1 MGKIMSLYKI
11 RVSFTSLF
19 VVLGLLTFIG
29 FTPSFKSFA
38 DTAPLSDRAKGLD
51 ANGNGLVDR
60 DEARGPLD
68 ANFDEMDCDKN
79 GGLDGAEIPAFF
91 QGTGCPKKEET
102 VAKKPTFPP
111 LSDRAKGLD
120 ANGNGLVDRDEA
132 RGPLDANFDEMDCDK
147 NGGLDGAE
155 IPAFFQGT
163 GCPKKE
169 ETVAKK
175 KNAAKPAKDSKAR
188 KKKSRGGRPP
198 QTVKLEEVI
207 FTRTNETFKV
217 VGRVM
222 ALQNGPL
229 AARVRGAIEQINVN
243 VGDRVKKG
251 DVLVKLA
258 QSSLQAG
265 RKRIAAQVS
274 RYDTML
280 KNSEREL
287 ARMKKLSKS
296 AAYSRAR
303 FEDQEGLVAE
313 RKAQYLEFRAAL
325 EQSLIE
331 IQNTRI
337 RAPFDAVVLEKHVE
351 KGGYVNVG
359 ARVLT
364 LSNDKALEVEADIP
378 SFQVFSMKKDTTA
391 RIISDLGKVY
401 SAKVRAII
409 PNENV
414 RTRTRPVRLS
424 VDFGS
429 DAAKYADNQSVTVEL
444 PMTTGNELLL
454 VNKDAVL
461 KRANGNIV
469 FVVKGDNATMKS
481 VRLGRGIG
489 NKFHV
494 LKGLKA
500 GDLVVVRGNERL
512 GAGGRIKVAK

>member
-1 MGKIMSLYKI
+1 MSLQKFQI
-11 RVSFTSLF
+11 FFLF
-19 VVLGLLTFIG
+19 IGLGLIVSIG
-29 FTPSFKSFA
+29 VLPVSTGFA

-51 ANGNGLVDR
+51 VNGNGLVDR
-60 DEARGPLD
+60 NEARGPLD

-91 QGTGCPKKEET
+91 QGTGCPKKEAT
-102 VAKKPTFPP
+102 VAKQ
-111 LSDRAKGLD
+111 
-120 ANGNGLVDRDEA
+120 
-132 RGPLDANFDEMDCDK
+132 
-147 NGGLDGAE
+147 GG
-155 IPAFFQGT
+155 I
-163 GCPKKE
+163 
-169 ETVAKK
+169 
-175 KNAAKPAKDSKAR
+175 AKPVKATKTG

-198 QTVKLEEVI
+198 QKVKLEEVI

-229 AARVRGAIEQINVN
+229 AARVRGAIEQINVS

-274 RYDTML
+274 RYNTML

-378 SFQVFSMKKDTTA
+378 SFQVFSMENGTKA
-391 RIISDLGKVY
+391 RVISDSGKVY

-429 DAAKYADNQSVTVEL
+429 DSARYADNQSVTVEL
-444 PMTTGNELLL
+444 PMTSGNELLL

-469 FVVKGDNATMKS
+469 FVVKGENATMRS

-512 GAGGRIKVAK
+512 GAGGRIKLAK

>member
-1 MGKIMSLYKI
+1 MSLHKI
-11 RVSFTSLF
+11 QINFTFLF
-19 VVLGLLTFIG
+19 IVFGILNFIG
-29 FTPSFKSFA
+29 FTVTSTGFA
-38 DTAPLSDRAKGLD
+38 DTVPLSDRSKGLD
-51 ANGNGLVDR
+51 TNGNGLVDR

-91 QGTGCPKKEET
+91 QGTGCPKKE
-102 VAKKPTFPP
+102 
-111 LSDRAKGLD
+111 
-120 ANGNGLVDRDEA
+120 ANL
-132 RGPLDANFDEMDCDK
+132 ANKIVKEK
-147 NGGLDGAE
+147 QVKA
-155 IPAFFQGT
+155 
-163 GCPKKE
+163 PK
-169 ETVAKK
+169 AG
-175 KNAAKPAKDSKAR
+175 

-198 QTVKLEEVI
+198 QTVKLEEVKL
-207 FTRTNETFKV
+207 TKTNETFKV
-217 VGRVM
+217 IGRVM
-222 ALQNGPL
+222 ALQSGPL
-229 AARVRGAIEQINVN
+229 AARVRGAVEQIYVS

-274 RYDTML
+274 RYSTML

-313 RKAQYLEFRAAL
+313 RKAQYFEFRAAL

-331 IQNTRI
+331 IQNTKI

-378 SFQVFSMKKDTTA
+378 SFHVYSMKIGTLA
-391 RIISDLGKVY
+391 NILSDSGKIY
-401 SAKVRAII
+401 PANVRAII

-414 RTRTRPVRLS
+414 RTRTRPVRLK

-429 DAAKYADNQSVTVEL
+429 DAPKYADNQSVTVEL

-469 FVVKGDNATMKS
+469 FVVKGQNATMRS

-500 GDLVVVRGNERL
+500 GDLVVIRGNERL
-512 GAGGRIKVAK
+512 GAGGRIKLAE